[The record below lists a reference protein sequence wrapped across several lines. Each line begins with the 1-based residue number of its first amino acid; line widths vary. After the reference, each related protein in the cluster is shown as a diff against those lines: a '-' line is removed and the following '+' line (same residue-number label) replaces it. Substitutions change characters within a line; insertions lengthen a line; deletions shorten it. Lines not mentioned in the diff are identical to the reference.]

1 MTTDLET
8 RPVDP
13 LERRLRAACREVIP
27 HLLYVDEGSHDS
39 MLDVE
44 RVPVT
49 DDLDATVAPLRIA
62 GRSRLVSIA
71 AAVLVLAG
79 VGAVWSAQRRD
90 HAQPASGQQTAPD
103 STVPLTVLSPI
114 SESSAPCYDYGCAA
128 LDRLPVVV
136 GATDFYAG
144 PDALGVPQVAID
156 YFDSLTRC
164 AELNSEFSACQRIEG
179 IAGVSLVTYATETT
193 TVDTTARSE
202 SSFATNI
209 GTTFTDLS
217 PTQYAAQ
224 WTVSGA
230 GPATLTPL
238 TVRGHDGV
246 RYTYVGAPGV
256 VWQERPGVLVWVST
270 PPESEDQ
277 LMTIAEGI
285 RRLDGPTTIPNRVMV
300 SPLAE
305 VWDAGSNDGN
315 GVLVASAGG
324 TECVGLDYLETCGED
339 ITVRTVVRAI
349 SEPSGTTRVAGS
361 TPAGVSSV
369 RIDITG
375 GAPITV
381 ETITFANYASRFYST
396 TVSGGEVESVT
407 WLDDQGNEIESS
419 VVSAPPLDVASDPP
433 ATETVP

>member
-1 MTTDLET
+1 M
-8 RPVDP
+8 
-13 LERRLRAACREVIP
+13 
-27 HLLYVDEGSHDS
+27 
-39 MLDVE
+39 
-44 RVPVT
+44 
-49 DDLDATVAPLRIA
+49 
-62 GRSRLVSIA
+62 
-71 AAVLVLAG
+71 
-79 VGAVWSAQRRD
+79 
-90 HAQPASGQQTAPD
+90 
-103 STVPLTVLSPI
+103 
-114 SESSAPCYDYGCAA
+114 
-128 LDRLPVVV
+128 
-136 GATDFYAG
+136 
-144 PDALGVPQVAID
+144 
-156 YFDSLTRC
+156 
-164 AELNSEFSACQRIEG
+164 
-179 IAGVSLVTYATETT
+179 
-193 TVDTTARSE
+193 
-202 SSFATNI
+202 
-209 GTTFTDLS
+209 
-217 PTQYAAQ
+217 
-224 WTVSGA
+224 
-230 GPATLTPL
+230 
-238 TVRGHDGV
+238 
-246 RYTYVGAPGV
+246 
-256 VWQERPGVLVWVST
+256 LVWVST